1 MNILISN
8 DDGITA
14 KGMQFLT
21 DAIRQ
26 AGHTVF
32 VFAPSRNRSAVSNAI
47 TMCNSFSIE
56 RVGEK
61 EWSYSGT
68 PADCVI
74 AAFRSG
80 LISEKI
86 DAVFAGINDGA
97 NLGTDILYSGTCAV
111 ARQGALYNVPSVA
124 LSIDF
129 REVQSYE
136 VCSNEVCCDKTVYYR
151 RMADFAAKNIDEL
164 VGLAKKME
172 NRAFVNVNAFAVEK
186 WKGVRVAKCLARRCY
201 CNDGVRIFEEDDGML
216 SAEFIGNY
224 PETQN
229 ACESDFA
236 LCEEGFISVSCVQVE
251 PNCYEVL
258 DDFHFSL

>member
-14 KGMQFLT
+14 KGIQFLT
-21 DAIRQ
+21 CAIRQ

-32 VFAPSRNRSAVSNAI
+32 VFAPSRNRSAISNAI

-56 RVGEK
+56 CVGEK

-80 LISEKI
+80 LIPEKI

-129 REVQSYE
+129 SEVQSD
-136 VCSNEVCCDKTVYYR
+136 EVCCDKASYYR
-151 RMADFAAKNIDEL
+151 RMADFAAKNIDAL
-164 VGLAKKME
+164 VALAKKME

-186 WKGVRVAKCLARRCY
+186 WRGARVAKCLARRCY
-201 CNDGVRIFEEDDGML
+201 CNDGVRIFEGDDGML
-216 SAEFIGNY
+216 SAEFIGNN